1 MKQMCQSNY
10 ERETSEQEYRFV
22 QQQIDYYNSPLQ
34 SFELS
39 PIAHSP
45 LIDSIEDRNVRQEL
59 FQRYKD
65 IAEQSRAALFNVYLK
80 SAEDQRVEYRG
91 KYENNLKKMISI
103 DHGKL
108 TPTMMELINQRCNKI
123 SERIHCVYKF
133 KVPSPFSKSRS

>member
-34 SFELS
+34 SFEFS

-59 FQRYKD
+59 FQRYKN
-65 IAEQSRAALFNVYLK
+65 IAEQSRAALFHVYLK
-80 SAEDQRVEYRG
+80 SAEDQRAEYRE

-108 TPTMMELINQRCNKI
+108 TPTMMQLINQRCNKI
-123 SERIHCVYKF
+123 SERIRCIYKF
-133 KVPSPFSKSRS
+133 KVQSRFSKSRS